1 LLLLGSLDARAQWVD
16 KQGVV
21 LPDTADRKSIGAFGA
36 ELIFTTNPDALEE
49 RWNTPSDTVHVD
61 SVESARI
68 NEPVSAFV
76 VFSGCTPS
84 RNATCNVSMH
94 FRVIRPDGGQY
105 AATPAMEV
113 WRDKPA
119 PTSHRLALSVD
130 YLKIRIEP
138 QEQRG
143 RYLVQVDV
151 RDEVS
156 GKQIAL
162 EKPFVAKDH

>member
-1 LLLLGSLDARAQWVD
+1 
-16 KQGVV
+16 
-21 LPDTADRKSIGAFGA
+21 
-36 ELIFTTNPDALEE
+36 
-49 RWNTPSDTVHVD
+49 
-61 SVESARI
+61 
-68 NEPVSAFV
+68 
-76 VFSGCTPS
+76 
-84 RNATCNVSMH
+84 
-94 FRVIRPDGGQY
+94 
-105 AATPAMEV
+105 MEV

-162 EKPFVAKDH
+162 EKPFVAKDN